1 MSKQV
6 QLQTIIEEQ
15 GITKSGMHPLIEAFG
30 APFTEAGEVL
40 ADYESIKV
48 KDELDLATMA
58 KAREAR
64 LILKKA
70 RTTVENNRKELKA
83 DIVKQGKAIDNI
95 ARFVKEQIEP
105 AEKYLETQEK
115 YAELKAAAR
124 QAEIKA
130 KRVEQLSQYV
140 DDISIFNLDEMTDE
154 RFDVVLESAK
164 SQKEA
169 EIAIEKK
176 REEERLEAERKE
188 REEQER
194 IRLENEKLRK
204 EAEEREAKAKAEA
217 EAREKAE
224 KAEREKRE
232 KEEAKRLE
240 AERKER
246 ERIQAEADAKLAAER
261 AEREKLEAEKR
272 EREEAERKEREA
284 KEAEE
289 AAAKSA
295 GDKEKLDRFGA
306 AIEVIRRE
314 KMPVMTSPE
323 YRAIVDKID
332 GHLKAIQELCNE

>member
-1 MSKQV
+1 MSKQA

-154 RFDVVLESAK
+154 RFEVVLESAK

-169 EIAIEKK
+169 EIALEKK
-176 REEERLEAERKE
+176 REEERLEAEHKE

-204 EAEEREAKAKAEA
+204 EAEE
-217 EAREKAE
+217 REKAE

-289 AAAKSA
+289 AAAKNA
-295 GDKEKLDRFGA
+295 GDLEKLKRFSA

-314 KMPVMTSPE
+314 KMPVMSE
-323 YRAIVDKID
+323 KGNRAIVDLID
-332 GHLKAIQELCNE
+332 EKLGEIQKLIEGWK

>member
-154 RFDVVLESAK
+154 RFEVVLESAK

-169 EIAIEKK
+169 EIALEKK
-176 REEERLEAERKE
+176 REEERLETERKE

-204 EAEEREAKAKAEA
+204 EAEERE
-217 EAREKAE
+217 KAE
-224 KAEREKRE
+224 KAEREKRQ

-332 GHLKAIQELCNE
+332 GHLKAIQELCNDQL

>member
-1 MSKQV
+1 MSKTGT
-6 QLQTIIEEQ
+6 QLEVIIEEQ

-48 KDELDLATMA
+48 KDELDLGTMA

-70 RTTVENNRKELKA
+70 RTTIEANRKDLKA
-83 DIVKQGKAIDNI
+83 DIVKQGRAIDSV
-95 ARFVKEQIEP
+95 ARLVKEQIEP

-115 YAELKAAAR
+115 YAELKAAERTAR
-124 QAEIKA
+124 IRAERIEK
-130 KRVEQLSQYV
+130 LSQYV
-140 DDISIFNLDEMTDE
+140 DDMAIFNLDEMTDE
-154 RFDVVLESAK
+154 RFEVVLASAK
-164 SQKEA
+164 AQKEA
-169 EIAIEKK
+169 EIAAEKK
-176 REEERLEAERKE
+176 AEADRLAAEKAE

-194 IRLENEKLRK
+194 VRKENEQLRK

-217 EAREKAE
+217 EKREKA
-224 KAEREKRE
+224 
-232 KEEAKRLE
+232 EAKRLE

-272 EREEAERKEREA
+272 EREQAEREA
-284 KEAEE
+284 MEAKAAEE

-295 GDKEKLDRFGA
+295 GDTEKLARFGG

-314 KMPVMTSPE
+314 KMPVMDSPG

>member
-1 MSKQV
+1 MSETGT
-6 QLQTIIEEQ
+6 QLEVIIKEQ
-15 GITKSGMHPLIEAFG
+15 EVSKSDAQRLAEAFG

-40 ADYESIKV
+40 ATYQELKV

-70 RTTVENNRKELKA
+70 RTTVENNRKELKS
-83 DIVKQGKAIDNI
+83 DIVKQGKAIDVI
-95 ARFVKEQIEP
+95 ARTVKEMIEP

-154 RFDVVLESAK
+154 RFEVVLESAK

-169 EIAIEKK
+169 EIALEKK

-204 EAEEREAKAKAEA
+204 EAEEREK
-217 EAREKAE
+217 RE

-261 AEREKLEAEKR
+261 AERERLEAEKR
-272 EREEAERKEREA
+272 AREQAEKEAREA

-289 AAAKSA
+289 AAARSA
-295 GDKEKLDRFGA
+295 GDAEKLARFGG

-332 GHLKAIQELCNE
+332 GHLKAIQELCNDPA